1 MSRKPLVIIHP
12 ETKEELSVE
21 QAAKMVGITPGAM
34 RRRLSD
40 PSWNLRKALTQKGDW
55 DRSKNA
61 KSRKP
66 PDFVTT
72 VMVPESLI
80 NGRSAN
86 AVVKERLAAVDR
98 LNPVLLEDCPTKQV
112 RIALAENERDK
123 LHRLI
128 LEGKLGNLTE
138 AIVALLTNSVDQTSN
153 SPHQGDGSSNA
164 VSSTSLEALE
174 TLIRQLQ
181 NWSLEDL
188 IKLQLE
194 LPLIIEQKKEATC
207 DRRLE
212 QAISY
217 LASNCD
223 HAFSQDGVGFN
234 GADAGFGHWL
244 ASQVEQNKPLLQ
256 AHAIAALK
264 MVRKYIKQL
273 ERGGLSLPGWDAIAH
288 QYPKNSIPVFIQN
301 DDGEKTLPE
310 YRVEIKSER
319 IAVYAP
325 YDSSGKFQR
334 DCKTIEGYKFEG
346 EDKSWRFPLLKIEEV
361 IEKLTDENFQIAPEV
376 DGALLA
382 AHLGIALAQKQR
394 QEEEAAKEAAALA
407 AADGIVQLVQTANLD
422 APLANGWHLRDY
434 QKKGVEWLLAH
445 RRGGIYTGGI
455 LADHMGLGKSL
466 EALVAARAMQ
476 VTHNC
481 PVFVIAPV
489 SVLENWVREAERAE
503 VMIECFSWAK
513 MPSPLETK
521 KYVLICDESH
531 YAQNIASARTK
542 KMLELAHHENCL
554 ATWLLTGTPLK
565 NGRPVNLYPLLF
577 AVNHPLASDKWEYE
591 RYYCNARHKSIGSKS
606 VWDNS
611 GAAHLDELAVKTED
625 VILRRT
631 KAECL
636 TELPAKTRL
645 FKEAVLEASAAKQ
658 YQERIRSLVDDY
670 RRRAKLGEVDENAE
684 ALVTLNILRK
694 VGSEF
699 KVEAAIALA
708 EELLEQGQ
716 QVVLFT
722 EFVESAKAIAS
733 KLGGLLLTGDTK
745 PEVRQGLVDKFQ
757 AGENKVFVGTIKAGG
772 VGLTLAAAS
781 NVILVDRAWSPGDC
795 EQAEDRTHR
804 IGQEN
809 AVFATWLQL
818 SEIDKAIDSLLI
830 QKQQRIELVLKG
842 KRKTLQGINS
852 VSDLAKE
859 LLAIL

>member
-1 MSRKPLVIIHP
+1 
-12 ETKEELSVE
+12 
-21 QAAKMVGITPGAM
+21 
-34 RRRLSD
+34 
-40 PSWNLRKALTQKGDW
+40 
-55 DRSKNA
+55 
-61 KSRKP
+61 
-66 PDFVTT
+66 
-72 VMVPESLI
+72 MVPESLI

-86 AVVKERLAAVDR
+86 AVVKERLAVADR

-112 RIALAENERDK
+112 RIALVEEERDK

-138 AIVALLTNSVDQTSN
+138 AIVALLADSTS
-153 SPHQGDGSSNA
+153 SPHQGEGSSNA
-164 VSSTSLEALE
+164 VSNAVAVLSTTLEALIPH
-174 TLIRQLQ
+174 LR

-194 LPLIIEQKKEATC
+194 LPLIIEQKKEACC

-212 QAISY
+212 QAILY

-244 ASQVEQNKPLLQ
+244 ATQVQQNKPLLQ
-256 AHAIAALK
+256 THATAALK

-273 ERGGLSLPGWDAIAH
+273 EHGGLALPEWDAIAH
-288 QYPKNSIPVFIQN
+288 QYAKNSTPVLVQ
-301 DDGEKTLPE
+301 DDEGVDVLPE
-310 YRVEIKSER
+310 RRVEIKGER

-346 EDKSWRFPLLKIEEV
+346 EDKSWRFPLLMIEEV
-361 IEKLTDENFQIAPEV
+361 VEKLTNDQFYLTPEV
-376 DGALLA
+376 EGAIVLA
-382 AHLGIALAQKQR
+382 RMQR
-394 QEEEAAKEAAALA
+394 QEEETAKEMAALA
-407 AADGIVQLVQTANLD
+407 AADGIVQLVRTANLD
-422 APLANGWHLRDY
+422 APLANGWYLRDY

-476 VTHNC
+476 ITHNC

-503 VMIECFSWAK
+503 VKIECFSWAK
-513 MPSPLETK
+513 IPKPLDTQ

-531 YAQNIASARTK
+531 YMQNINSQRTK
-542 KMLELAHHENCL
+542 KALELAHHENCL
-554 ATWLLTGTPLK
+554 TTWLLTGTPIK
-565 NGRPVNLYPLLF
+565 NGRPANLYPLLF
-577 AVNHPLASDKWEYE
+577 AVNHPLGDDKWEYE
-591 RYYCNARHKSIGSKS
+591 RYYCNAGHRSVGRGKS

-611 GAAHLDELAVKTED
+611 GAAHLDELSQKTED

-645 FKEAVLEASAAKQ
+645 FKEATLEASAAKS
-658 YQERIRSLVDDY
+658 YQETIRSLVDDY

-699 KVEAAIALA
+699 KVEAARAIT

-716 QVVLFT
+716 QVVIFT

-745 PEVRQGLVDKFQ
+745 PEERQGLVDQFQ
-757 AGENKVFVGTIKAGG
+757 SGENKVFVGTIKAGG
-772 VGLTLAAAS
+772 LGLTLTAAS

-795 EQAEDRTHR
+795 EQAEDRAHR
-804 IGQEN
+804 LGQEN

-818 SEIDKAIDSLLI
+818 SEIDKAIDSLLT

-842 KRKTLQGINS
+842 KRKTLQGIQS
-852 VSDLAKE
+852 AKDLAKE